1 MSELTPREIVAE
13 LDKYIIGQNQ
23 AKRMVAIAVRNRW
36 RRQRLAAELRNEVAP
51 RNIIMMG
58 PTGVGKTEIAR
69 RLAKLCS
76 APFIKV
82 EATKYTEVGYVG
94 RDVESMIRELFRQ
107 GFLDDRE
114 VEFEVKEQSQPIGML
129 GVPGMEQLGDQ
140 MKGAFSKLFPQKT
153 HRKKMKV
160 GAAWRH
166 LIEDESSK
174 LVDEDKI
181 TDLARERV
189 EQMGIVFIDEIDKL
203 ASGSQQRSADI
214 SREGVQRDLLPIVEG
229 SAVNTKYG
237 LVNTDHILFIAAGAF
252 HLSKPSDLFPELQG
266 RFPLRAELEALGKEE
281 FYRILTEPHNSLT
294 RQYEA
299 MLETEGVRIEFTDD
313 GLREIAAFAEDV
325 NTRTENIGARRLHT
339 IMEKILADISFDASE
354 KRGSTLVV
362 DREHVVAQLADVR
375 ADAELSR
382 FIL

>member
-1 MSELTPREIVAE
+1 
-13 LDKYIIGQNQ
+13 
-23 AKRMVAIAVRNRW
+23 
-36 RRQRLAAELRNEVAP
+36 
-51 RNIIMMG
+51 
-58 PTGVGKTEIAR
+58 
-69 RLAKLCS
+69 
-76 APFIKV
+76 
-82 EATKYTEVGYVG
+82 
-94 RDVESMIRELFRQ
+94 
-107 GFLDDRE
+107 
-114 VEFEVKEQSQPIGML
+114 ML

-237 LVNTDHILFIAAGAF
+237 LVNTDHILFIAAGRVPFIQAF
-252 HLSKPSDLFPELQG
+252 RPVPRVAGPFPAPCG
-266 RFPLRAELEALGKEE
+266 TGGSRKG
-281 FYRILTEPHNSLT
+281 RILPHPDRASQFADPT
-294 RQYEA
+294 
-299 MLETEGVRIEFTDD
+299 VR
-313 GLREIAAFAEDV
+313 GHA
-325 NTRTENIGARRLHT
+325 
-339 IMEKILADISFDASE
+339 
-354 KRGSTLVV
+354 
-362 DREHVVAQLADVR
+362 
-375 ADAELSR
+375 
-382 FIL
+382 